1 LLSSSTELQEVLR
14 FAPEWEVLLRNWDSK
29 QRVEPH
35 EFLSKVGAQAIFR
48 KALSMKEERLRFVV
62 LLRDFYYQPLLNKM
76 LSTNQNL
83 RRFLGQRHVA
93 ADEIRSQTM
102 SFSTDIAQKMEGT
115 LLKQLDNAADDGFKV
130 LLPAYIQRTVH
141 NAVVDFIRN
150 EANWERQTLQDLYL
164 DPQQD
169 DPRTAVAD
177 DLSYS
182 PEHQILSSEQVGQ
195 LNELRRHLTAMLSN
209 PQIPRE
215 PLIVAD
221 CMFGMGLTEQS
232 KIGEEMTMREVCDV
246 LRIAAETQ
254 ARRIARCQ
262 VLLDKGMDL
271 IRQKIYTE
279 LPGIADAWQR
289 GINVNIVS
297 RRELAQQ
304 LSMTEGEI
312 ERLVKNRQFVALLQL
327 LERMVVKESRLD
339 EIKSRGAVAAFVPVD
354 INNATSRDI
363 MDILGAA
370 KETAQRIVS
379 ERPFSSM
386 EELVGKNLIK
396 QADLDEIVRRGAVV
410 RKETAHG
417 KRLDLN
423 RASAEDI
430 KGLGVDDANVFLI
443 VKGRPFLTWAE
454 LEEFL
459 GDSESMGLFRQ
470 RFFLGLGS
478 A

>member
-1 LLSSSTELQEVLR
+1 MLSSSTELQEVLR

-35 EFLSKVGAQAIFR
+35 EFLTKVGAQAIFR
-48 KALSMKEERLRFVV
+48 KALSMKDERVRFVV

-76 LSTNQNL
+76 LSANQNL
-83 RRFLGQRHVA
+83 RRFLGQRHVST
-93 ADEIRSQTM
+93 EEMRSQTV
-102 SFSTDIAQKMEGT
+102 SLSTDIAHKMEGT
-115 LLKQLDNAADDGFKV
+115 LLKQLDAAADDGFKV

-169 DPRTAVAD
+169 DPRTTVAD

-195 LNELRRHLTAMLSN
+195 LNELRRNLTAMLSN

-215 PLIVAD
+215 PLVVVD
-221 CMFGMGLTEQS
+221 CMFGMGLTELS
-232 KIGEEMTMREVCDV
+232 KVGEEMTMREVCDV
-246 LRIAAETQ
+246 LKIQAETQ

-289 GINVNIVS
+289 GINVNIAS
-297 RRELAQQ
+297 RRELSQQ

-312 ERLVKNRQFVALLQL
+312 ERLVKNRQFIALMQL
-327 LERMVVKESRLD
+327 LERMVVKEPRLD
-339 EIKSRGAVAAFVPVD
+339 ELKQRGAVAAFVPVD

-363 MDILGAA
+363 MDILGVA

-379 ERPFSSM
+379 ERPFSSI

-396 QADLDEIVRRGAVV
+396 PADLTEITRRGAVV

-430 KGLGVDDANVFLI
+430 KGLGVDEANCFLI
-443 VKGRPFLTWAE
+443 VKGRPFLTWSE
-454 LEEFL
+454 LEEYL
-459 GDSESMGLFRQ
+459 GDGESMGLLRQ

-478 A
+478 G